1 MKSRGATRSA
11 EPSGQE
17 IAAAEHAAVFD
28 MLNRFSGLETEE
40 KVALAIFNLFN
51 RICAPALQGY
61 LPDREDRPVT
71 WLTSPAAAPP
81 PEGLV
86 EKLAGLREPYAWTE
100 SGAGFVVRLQRDR
113 QTLGILLLEGIARP
127 QPKEHFLNFTLSI
140 LPVLTLA
147 VSHARNFEQ
156 LERSQEML
164 RESEESLRT
173 LIEQSPDPHL
183 VIDDQRFIDCNQAAL
198 NILRMTSREQLLGSH
213 LADLSPALQPDGRF
227 SRPSAEALIALAL
240 AQGSHR
246 FEWVQC
252 RADGEAF
259 PVDVLATAIHYRG
272 RPLLHVVWRDITERK
287 QAEAKLRQAKE
298 EVEQL
303 NQHLKHQATHDPLT
317 GVFNRRAIL
326 ESLSREIALER
337 RQRQGLAVGIGD
349 IDYFKSVNDT
359 HGHPVGDEVL
369 CGFVRLLKSS
379 LRPYDF
385 LGRFGGEEFLLI
397 TPGIKGSDVPLV
409 YDRLRA
415 AVANRPIPTQAGEL
429 SITFSLGVAS
439 VQENET
445 MEELLATADS
455 ALYRA
460 KNGGRNRVCLAA
472 GRPKVNP

>member
-1 MKSRGATRSA
+1 MKSRGATLSA
-11 EPSGQE
+11 EPSGRE
-17 IAAAEHAAVFD
+17 VAVADYAAVFD
-28 MLNRFSGLETEE
+28 MLNRLSGFETEE
-40 KVALAIFNLFN
+40 KVAQAIFDLFD
-51 RICAPALQGY
+51 RTCAPALQGY
-61 LPDREDRPVT
+61 LPGREDRPVT
-71 WLTSPAAAPP
+71 WLTSPATAPP
-81 PEGLV
+81 PKGLV

-113 QTLGILLLEGIARP
+113 ETLGILLVEGFARP
-127 QPKEHFLNFTLSI
+127 QHKAHYLNLTLSV

-147 VSHARNFEQ
+147 VANARNFEQ

-164 RESEESLRT
+164 RESEEGLRT

-183 VIDDQRFIDCNQAAL
+183 VIEDHHFIDCNQAAL
-198 NILRMTSREQLLGSH
+198 DILRMTFREQLLGSH
-213 LADLSPALQPDGRF
+213 LADLSPALQPDGQF

-246 FEWVQC
+246 FEWVHC

-272 RPLLHVVWRDITERK
+272 RPLLHVVWRDISERK
-287 QAEAKLRQAKE
+287 QAEAKLRQAKK

-303 NQHLKHQATHDPLT
+303 NEHLEHQATHDPLT

-326 ESLSREIALER
+326 DILSREIALER
-337 RQRQGLAVGIGD
+337 RQHQGLAVGIGD

-369 CGFVRLLKSS
+369 CGFVRLLRSN

-385 LGRFGGEEFLLI
+385 LGRFGGEEFVVI
-397 TPGIKGSDVPLV
+397 TPGIKESDVPLL

-415 AVANRPIPTQAGEL
+415 AIANNPIATQAGEL
-429 SITFSLGVAS
+429 SITLSLGVAS
-439 VQENET
+439 VRGNET
-445 MEELLATADS
+445 MEELLAAADA

-472 GRPKVNP
+472 GRPQVNP